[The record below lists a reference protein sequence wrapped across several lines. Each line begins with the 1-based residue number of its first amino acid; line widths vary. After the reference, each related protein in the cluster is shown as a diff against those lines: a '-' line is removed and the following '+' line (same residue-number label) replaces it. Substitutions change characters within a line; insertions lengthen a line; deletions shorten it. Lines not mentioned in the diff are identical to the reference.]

1 MSSSENALDGLRAFI
16 ADVVRA
22 ELGKT
27 TEVDEYLST
36 FAAAAFA
43 KVAPGT
49 IRRWVKN
56 GKLRDH
62 RAGRLMRIRRSDLE
76 RLLREGMPRN
86 DSLTPEQIARRK
98 YG

>member
-1 MSSSENALDGLRAFI
+1 MSDALEGLRALI
-16 ADVVRA
+16 ADVVRS
-22 ELGKT
+22 ELGKNA
-27 TEVDEYLST
+27 EPDEYLST
-36 FAAAAFA
+36 FAAADFA

-49 IRRWVKN
+49 IRRWVKR

-76 RLLREGMPRN
+76 RLLRDGAPSN
-86 DSLTPEQIARRK
+86 DSFTPEQIARGK